1 MSANLLFIT
10 FVSAGTAVLSAQD
23 FNSRAGTTA
32 EQINQ
37 MWSRGQARGEGPV
50 KLQGFPLRLDDIGYI
65 IPLGNMQ
72 SGHTTPSDHL
82 YLVPKGAV
90 NQGQGNMRGRS
101 QALGQSQGQRGSQR
115 PGQGTGV
122 DTRDFKQLYDV
133 VAVADGSIVM
143 LQWRPNPQGGQA
155 KYDPTVFD
163 RAVDLKIFVEHSA
176 RVWSYVDHLIEVEAS
191 IMKQVPGGVQPGQ
204 PVNVRIPVKAGQVIG
219 KVGNQTFDFAL
230 IDTSTARKGFVK
242 PEQFLNRDPQKPHVV
257 DPFDYVEEPLRGQL
271 IKKSAR
277 KVPPFG
283 GRIDYDVDGK
293 LVGNWYEQGTGG
305 YAGLNRR
312 IDYWVGHLSIV
323 YHHLDPKII
332 VFSIGNYDGRAA
344 QFWVKGNQPDPASIG
359 GKDGIVKYEL
369 VHGQLGSSGQV
380 QMRPDGA
387 VVQGVALTQVLS
399 DRRLKF
405 EVFPG
410 VTGAQVGGFT
420 VNAKIYE
427 R

>member
-1 MSANLLFIT
+1 MKAKLLATLLTSAAASLC
-10 FVSAGTAVLSAQD
+10 AQSS
-23 FNSRAGTTA
+23 NSRPGSTA

-37 MWSRGQARGEGPV
+37 MWSRDQAQGNGPV
-50 KLQGFPLRLDDIGYI
+50 KLQSFPLRLDDIGYI

-90 NQGQGNMRGRS
+90 NQGRG
-101 QALGQSQGQRGSQR
+101 GMGGSR
-115 PGQGTGV
+115 PPGQGTGV
-122 DTRDFKQLYDV
+122 DTRDFSQLYDV
-133 VAVADGSIVM
+133 VAVADGFIVM

-155 KYDPTVFD
+155 KYDPSVFD
-163 RAVDLKIFVEHSA
+163 RAVDLKVFIEHSA
-176 RVWSYVDHLIEVEAS
+176 HVWSYVDHLIEVDAA

-230 IDTSTARKGFVK
+230 IDTSTTRKGFIK
-242 PEQFLNRDPQKPHVV
+242 PAQFLQRDPQKPHVV
-257 DPFDYVEEPLRGQL
+257 DPFDYIGEPLRSEL
-271 IKKSAR
+271 IKKDAR

-283 GRIDYDVDGK
+283 GRIDYDIDGK
-293 LVGNWYEQGTGG
+293 LIGNWYEQGTGG

-332 VFSIGNYDGRAA
+332 VFSIGSYDGRAA
-344 QFWVKGNQPDPASIG
+344 QFWVKGNTPDPATIG
-359 GKDGIVKYEL
+359 EQAGVVKYEL
-369 VHGQLGSSGQV
+369 IHGQLGSSGQP
-380 QMRPDGA
+380 QMRPGGDQ
-387 VVQGVALTQVLS
+387 VQGTVLVQVLAGG
-399 DRRLKF
+399 RLKF
-405 EVFPG
+405 EAFPG
-410 VTGAQVGGFT
+410 ISGAQVLGFT
-420 VNAKIYE
+420 EKARLFE